1 MSNIFLKPLLFA
13 AVVLIHVCVHAQ
25 PISDTNRVKQL
36 QTNSRYY
43 LMKEGELKRDLDSA
57 LLLNEEA
64 LRISAALQYRAGTA
78 KGLLLETQI
87 YREQGEW
94 KKAAD
99 QLKEALALY
108 TTYDLKHLLAEGYIE
123 SAQYYHNEGSDLDQ
137 RIFYYKK
144 ALPLF
149 KETGDL
155 KQAAITLQVLGDF
168 YHIKGDLGTSL
179 NYLEEALVYSKLAGY
194 KDVQGI
200 YDLMGNVYQV
210 KGDFNQALKYALLAV
225 KTGETLRDSSIQ
237 MGTVYNHM
245 GLIYYNL
252 REYQSARD
260 YWSKALGVA
269 IAHKDTASY
278 QIITGNIASGL
289 FRVKKYKEALSLM
302 DNMVKTYPPSSLE
315 IRITVPYIYFNIY
328 MDMKNYNKANV
339 YYKELV
345 KFHDE
350 QDANSVAQSQ
360 LCQSIIRYL
369 IETRQYKETYKYL
382 EEMDNTCKALG
393 DNLARSKN
401 QLDWFRVDSALGNY
415 ISAIQHQQLY
425 KSLSDSIFNIEK
437 SKQFSSLQLQFE
449 TEKKDK
455 DIQLLTQQSK
465 LQYNSLQKER
475 TIRNVIIAGVILLSL
490 FSGLIYMSYRSKKR
504 SNMKL
509 ELQQKEINHQN
520 ELLKKLLGE
529 KEWLLKEIHH
539 RVKNNLQ
546 IVISLLNTQS
556 AYLDNEDALTAI
568 RNSQYRMHAMSL
580 IHQKLYQSDNLACIE
595 MSWYIRELVSYMQE
609 CFHTLSRIVFT
620 LQIEPVEMD
629 VARAVPLGLILN
641 EAISNAIKYAF
652 PRNST
657 GEVII
662 SLKKLH
668 GTTYQLNISDNG
680 VGLPADFQLENTHS
694 LGMSLM
700 RGLSEQ
706 LEGTFN
712 IKNDNGLKIEIVFNN
727 HQLVYERKN
736 TDRRR

>member
-13 AVVLIHVCVHAQ
+13 AVVFVHVSVYAQ
-25 PISDTNRVKQL
+25 HTADTNRVKQL

-64 LRISAALQYRAGTA
+64 LKLSAALQYREGSG
-78 KGLLLETQI
+78 KGLLLEAQI
-87 YREQGEW
+87 YREKGEW
-94 KKAAD
+94 KKAA
-99 QLKEALALY
+99 QLLKEALAMY

-123 SAQYYHNEGSDLDQ
+123 SAQYYHNEGNDLEQ
-137 RIFYYKK
+137 RIYYYNK

-155 KQAAITLQVLGDF
+155 KQVAITLQVLGDF
-168 YHIKGDLGTSL
+168 CHIKGDIATSL
-179 NYLEEALVYSKLAGY
+179 NYLQESLVYSKVAGY

-200 YDLMGNVYQV
+200 YDLIGNAYQQ
-210 KGDFNQALKYALLAV
+210 KGDFTQALKYGLLAV
-225 KTGETLRDSSIQ
+225 KTAETLKDSSIQ
-237 MGTVYNHM
+237 MGAIYNHV

-252 REYQSARD
+252 REYQPARD
-260 YWSKALGVA
+260 YWNKALEVA
-269 IAHKDTASY
+269 ITHKDTASY
-278 QIITGNIASGL
+278 QLITSNIASGL
-289 FRVKKYKEALSLM
+289 LMVEQYKDALALLDAMIKK
-302 DNMVKTYPPSSLE
+302 YPPSSLE
-315 IRITVPYIYFNIY
+315 IRLRIPYIYFNIY
-328 MDMKNYNKANV
+328 MDMKNYNKAAV
-339 YYKELV
+339 YYKEIV
-345 KFHDE
+345 KFHNELSDH
-350 QDANSVAQSQ
+350 DAAQPT
-360 LCQSIIRYL
+360 LCRSIIRYL
-369 IETRQYKETYKYL
+369 IQTKQYDQTYKYL
-382 EEMDNTCKALG
+382 EELDNTSKVLG
-393 DNLARSKN
+393 DNLVRSLN
-401 QLDWFRVDSALGNY
+401 QLDWFRVDSAQGNY

-455 DIQLLTQQSK
+455 DIQLLTQKSK

-490 FSGLIYMSYRSKKR
+490 FSGLIYISYRSKER
-504 SNMKL
+504 SNTKL
-509 ELQQKEINHQN
+509 ELQQKEINDQN

-580 IHQKLYQSDNLACIE
+580 IHQKLYQSDNLDCIE

-609 CFHTLSRIVFT
+609 SFNTTNRIVFM
-620 LQIEPVEMD
+620 LQVEKVEMD
-629 VARAVPLGLILN
+629 VAKAVPLGLILN

-652 PRNST
+652 PGNRA

-662 SLKKLH
+662 SLKRLH

-680 VGLPADFQLENTHS
+680 VGLPEDFEPENTDS

-700 RGLSEQ
+700 HGLSEQ

>member
-1 MSNIFLKPLLFA
+1 M
-13 AVVLIHVCVHAQ
+13 
-25 PISDTNRVKQL
+25 
-36 QTNSRYY
+36 
-43 LMKEGELKRDLDSA
+43 
-57 LLLNEEA
+57 
-64 LRISAALQYRAGTA
+64 
-78 KGLLLETQI
+78 
-87 YREQGEW
+87 
-94 KKAAD
+94 
-99 QLKEALALY
+99 Y

-123 SAQYYHNEGSDLDQ
+123 SAQYYHNEGNDLEQ
-137 RIFYYKK
+137 RIYYYKK
-144 ALPLF
+144 ALPVF

-155 KQAAITLQVLGDF
+155 KQVAITLQVLGDF
-168 YHIKGDLGTSL
+168 YHIKGDISTSL
-179 NYLEEALVYSKLAGY
+179 NYLQQSLVYAKVAGY

-200 YDLMGNVYQV
+200 YDLMGNAYQQ
-210 KGDFNQALKYALLAV
+210 KGDFTQALKYGLLAV
-225 KTGETLRDSSIQ
+225 KTAETLKDSSIQ
-237 MGTVYNHM
+237 MGTIYNHV

-252 REYQSARD
+252 REYQPARD
-260 YWSKALGVA
+260 YWNKALEVS

-278 QIITGNIASGL
+278 QLITSNIASGL
-289 FRVKKYKEALSLM
+289 LMAEQYKDALALLDDMIKK
-302 DNMVKTYPPSSLE
+302 YPPSSLE
-315 IRITVPYIYFNIY
+315 IRLRIPYIYFNIY
-328 MDMKNYNKANV
+328 MDMKNYNKAAV
-339 YYKELV
+339 YYKEIV
-345 KFHDE
+345 KFHNELSDN
-350 QDANSVAQSQ
+350 DAAQPT
-360 LCQSIIRYL
+360 LCRSIIRYL
-369 IETRQYKETYKYL
+369 IQTKQYDQTYKYL
-382 EEMDNTCKALG
+382 EELDNTSKVLG
-393 DNLARSKN
+393 DNLVRSLN
-401 QLDWFRVDSALGNY
+401 QLDWFRVDSAQGNY
-415 ISAIQHQQLY
+415 ISAIRHQQLY

-455 DIQLLTQQSK
+455 DIQLLTQKSK

-475 TIRNVIIAGVILLSL
+475 TIRNVIIAGVILLSF
-490 FSGLIYMSYRSKKR
+490 FSFLIYISYRSKKY
-504 SNMKL
+504 SNIKL

-580 IHQKLYQSDNLACIE
+580 IHQKLYQSDNLDCIE

-609 CFHTLSRIVFT
+609 SFNTTNRIVFT
-620 LQIEPVEMD
+620 LQVEKVEMD

-652 PRNST
+652 PGHRA
-657 GEVII
+657 GEVTI
-662 SLKKLH
+662 SLKKLE

-680 VGLPADFQLENTHS
+680 VGLPSDFELENTDS